1 MNGDNFKNWLKLY
14 GQAWQDKDEAR
25 FSELFS
31 PDVKYYWT
39 PFENPV
45 SGKLDLQNTIK
56 VKFLGEENISF
67 SYDVISFD
75 KNVGVCRW
83 WSKFINTKSQN
94 LTRLDSIFVCEFNKA
109 NLCKTFKAWW
119 HKAGE

>member
-1 MNGDNFKNWLKLY
+1 MNGEDFKNWLKLY

-45 SGKLDLQNTIK
+45 SGKFDLQNTIK
-56 VKFLGEENISF
+56 VEFLSEEKHKFWL
-67 SYDVISFD
+67 
-75 KNVGVCRW
+75 
-83 WSKFINTKSQN
+83 
-94 LTRLDSIFVCEFNKA
+94 
-109 NLCKTFKAWW
+109 
-119 HKAGE
+119 